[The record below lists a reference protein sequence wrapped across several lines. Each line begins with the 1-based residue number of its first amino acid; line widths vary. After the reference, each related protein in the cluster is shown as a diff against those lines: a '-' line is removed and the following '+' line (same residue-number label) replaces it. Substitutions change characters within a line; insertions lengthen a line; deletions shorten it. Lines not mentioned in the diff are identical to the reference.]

1 MKQTI
6 AEQLGVTQFPF
17 EIKDSKGNL
26 IYYERK
32 DGYWARWEFDSEGR
46 ELYYEDSDYFW
57 RKTKRDNNGNRIY
70 YECSDGFWQTWEM
83 NEAGEVIYSEN
94 SIGKIIDNR
103 PNPEPEEEPKP
114 IIETQTFAQQLNVKD
129 FPFVA
134 KDGKGNDVY
143 YEDSEGYWSRRE
155 FDSEG
160 NQTYFENSYGTA
172 IKNKLKE
179 TNQQGTIQIEG
190 KRYKLTEI

>member
-1 MKQTI
+1 MKKTI
-6 AEQLGVTQFPF
+6 AEQLGVTEFPF
-17 EIKDSKGNL
+17 YITDKRGDLIYLEFENNYWERRELDSRGNQ
-26 IYYERK
+26 IYYENSYGHWSK
-32 DGYWARWEFDSEGR
+32 MKW
-46 ELYYEDSDYFW
+46 
-57 RKTKRDNNGNRIY
+57 DNNGNRTY
-70 YECSDGFWQTWEM
+70 YESSDGFWQTWEM
-83 NEAGEVIYSEN
+83 DEAGEVIYSEN

-160 NQTYFENSYGTA
+160 NQIYFENSYGVV
-172 IKNKLKE
+172 IKNQLKE
-179 TNQQGTIQIEG
+179 TNQQGTIQIDG
-190 KRYKLTEI
+190 KKYKLTEI